1 MKNFRGENMEDSIRY
16 SWTQFYELNVLAEDR
31 ILLELLVFLYIF

>member
-1 MKNFRGENMEDSIRY
+1 MEDSIRY

-31 ILLELLVFLYIF
+31 ILCNSQDLF